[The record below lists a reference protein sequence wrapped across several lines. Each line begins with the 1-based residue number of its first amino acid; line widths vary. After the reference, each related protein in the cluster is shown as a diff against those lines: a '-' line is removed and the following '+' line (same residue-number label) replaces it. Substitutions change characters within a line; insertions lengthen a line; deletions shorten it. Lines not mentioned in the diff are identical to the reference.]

1 MKYKPL
7 KIGELTAR
15 IPLIQGGMGV
25 GVSLGKLAGTVA
37 SEGGIGIISTAQI
50 GYQEKDFTTNTLAA
64 NLRAIKQE
72 FDKARK
78 IAPNGIVGFNIMVA
92 LNHYKEQVEAA
103 AKAGA
108 DVIISGA
115 GIATDLP
122 EYIKGFPTKIAPIV
136 SSAKSA
142 NVILKLWERRYHRTA
157 DFIVIE
163 GPKAGGHLGFGV
175 EELEAYGID
184 TSDNPTR
191 TNQNYDETKSEA
203 SRSYEEEVKAI
214 IEVVRKYEESNHV
227 KIPVIVAGGI
237 ENSDDV
243 EHAISLGADGVQ
255 VATKFVTTEE
265 CDAAD
270 EYKQAYINA
279 KKEDIVIVKSPVGM
293 PGRAIKNK
301 FMQKVMAGEKFTPK
315 RCLGCLQKCN
325 PAQIPY
331 CITERLVSAAKG
343 DVDNALL
350 FCGANAYKE
359 KKITTVKEVIQNLM
373 K

>member
-1 MKYKPL
+1 MKYRSL
-7 KIGELTAR
+7 KIGDLTAK
-15 IPLIQGGMGV
+15 IPIIQGGMGV
-25 GVSLGKLAGTVA
+25 GVSLGNLAGAVA
-37 SEGGIGIISTAQI
+37 REGGIGIISTAQI
-50 GYQEKDFTTNTLAA
+50 GYKEKDFETNTLAA

-72 FDKARK
+72 FDKAKK
-78 IAPNGIVGFNIMVA
+78 IAPDGIVGFNIMVA

-103 AKAGA
+103 VKAGA

-115 GIATDLP
+115 GLATELP

-142 NVILKLWERRYHRTA
+142 KVILKLWERRYNRTA

-163 GPKAGGHLGFGV
+163 GPKAGGHLGFDV
-175 EELEAYGID
+175 EELQAYGV
-184 TSDNPTR
+184 DNYVEKSAAAKS
-191 TNQNYDETKSEA
+191 YD
-203 SRSYEEEVKAI
+203 EEVKAI
-214 IEVVRKYEESNHV
+214 IEVVKQYEESNNV
-227 KIPVIVAGGI
+227 KIPVILAGGI
-237 ENSDDV
+237 EKKEDV

-255 VATKFVTTEE
+255 VATRFVTTKE

-270 EYKQAYINA
+270 SYKESYVAA

-301 FMQKVMAGEKFTPK
+301 FMEQVMAGNKFTPK
-315 RCLGCLQKCN
+315 KCLGCLRKCN

-331 CITERLVSAAKG
+331 CITERLISAAKG

-350 FCGANAYKE
+350 FCGANAYRE
-359 KKITTVKEVIQNLM
+359 TKISSVKEVIESLM

>member
-1 MKYKPL
+1 MKYNPL
-7 KIGELTAR
+7 QIGDLTAG

-25 GVSLGKLAGTVA
+25 GVSLGNLAGAVA
-37 SEGGIGIISTAQI
+37 LEGGIGIISTAQI
-50 GYQEKDFTTNTLAA
+50 GYKEKDFETNTLAA

-72 FDKARK
+72 FDKAKK
-78 IAPNGIVGFNIMVA
+78 IAPDGIVGFNIMVA

-103 AKAGA
+103 VKAGA

-115 GIATDLP
+115 GLATELP

-142 NVILKLWERRYHRTA
+142 KVILKLWQRKYQRTA
-157 DFIVIE
+157 DFIVVE

-175 EELEAYGID
+175 EELESYGVD
-184 TSDNPTR
+184 TSLEPGAEVASHTVKKD
-191 TNQNYDETKSEA
+191 YDEEI
-203 SRSYEEEVKAI
+203 KAI
-214 IEVVRKYEESNHV
+214 IQVVKQYEESNNV

-237 ENSDDV
+237 ETKTDV

-255 VATKFVTTEE
+255 VATRFVTTKE
-265 CDAAD
+265 CDAAT
-270 EYKQAYINA
+270 EYKESYINS

-301 FMQKVMAGEKFTPK
+301 FMEQVMAGEKFTPK
-315 RCLGCLQKCN
+315 KCLGCLRKCN

-331 CITERLVSAAKG
+331 CITERLINAAKG
-343 DVDNALL
+343 DVENALL

-359 KKITTVKEVIQNLM
+359 EKITTVKEVIESLM
-373 K
+373 G